1 MLRALFAGLLVDLA
15 GAVAAGA
22 DVYPARPVR
31 LIAPFSPGGGV
42 DIVARSL
49 AQKLAEKWGQQV
61 VVDNRT
67 GATGIIGTDIAAHAP
82 PDGYTLLL
90 GNAATHA
97 VNVSL
102 FKKLPY
108 DAVKDFTPIT
118 LLGAR
123 SAVRPSGSA
132 GHHGERTDRARPNR

>member
-1 MLRALFAGLLVDLA
+1 MLRTLFAGLLLTLPA
-15 GAVAAGA
+15 IAAGA

-118 LLGAR
+118 LIGRVPEMLVVHPALPATTVKELIGL
-123 SAVRPSGSA
+123 
-132 GHHGERTDRARPNR
+132 